1 MPFEFPP
8 ALTGSGPSV
17 VVLDPGGAPNTII
30 QRQDAFT
37 IRTTFAVNQPGASLL
52 GGQWQMRAYVES
64 IGPGQEV
71 QVGTAA
77 LAVSAGVPAVGPAR
91 LEYTLNVIVP
101 GNLLQ
106 AEDNND
112 SGVYKIVVVITH
124 QNFGGPTVLAGFSEG
139 PVIQVREP

>member
-8 ALTGSGPSV
+8 ALSGTGPSV
-17 VVLDPGGAPNTII
+17 QVLDPGGAPNTII

-37 IRTTFAVNQPGASLL
+37 IRARFTVNQPGASLL

-64 IGPGQEV
+64 IGPGQEI
-71 QVGTAA
+71 QVGTNA
-77 LAVSAGVPAVGPAR
+77 LAVSAGVPVPGPA
-91 LEYTLNVIVP
+91 LEYTLNVAVP
-101 GNLLQ
+101 GNTLS
-106 AEDNND
+106 AEDNNN